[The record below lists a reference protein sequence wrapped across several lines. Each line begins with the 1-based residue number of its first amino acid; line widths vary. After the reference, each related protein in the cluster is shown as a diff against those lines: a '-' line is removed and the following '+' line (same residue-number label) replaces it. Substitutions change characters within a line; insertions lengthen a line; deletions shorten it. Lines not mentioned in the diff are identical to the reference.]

1 MRVSLKEQNMSTN
14 ALDPMA
20 DFIATRVVER
30 VAALTMTR
38 RVLTLEETVEYTG
51 VGADGLKAAMATGE
65 LRRLDLDRRI
75 RFDVIDI
82 DRWLESKKMRG

>member
-1 MRVSLKEQNMSTN
+1 MSTS

-30 VAALTMTR
+30 VAALTMSHR
-38 RVLTLEETVEYTG
+38 ILTLEEAVEYTG
-51 VGADGLKAAMATGE
+51 VGADGLKTATATGE
-65 LRRLDLDRRI
+65 LRRVDLDRRI

-82 DRWLESKKMRG
+82 DRWLESKKTRG